1 MEFLSV
7 MGGAALCTL
16 FYSNLNRETK
26 SCTLAIGF
34 LLITLIFYVLKIII

>member
-7 MGGAALCTL
+7 AGGAALCTL

-26 SCTLAIGF
+26 SCTLATGF
-34 LLITLIFYVLKIII
+34 LLTMLILYVLKTII